1 MDCRFIIKKP
11 YAINRHVEADVL
23 RGLVVDLATVGSRCF
38 PRVYSVIRDTE
49 GNSGLSPVSPMVRVL
64 SDGDDIPLREDSDEG
79 SDLREEV
86 GGGSGGRMTRISF
99 LLLAGRGRKHRL
111 VLFMPIVVMFA
122 ENFGGSSLCWSA
134 AGG

>member
-1 MDCRFIIKKP
+1 MD
-11 YAINRHVEADVL
+11 
-23 RGLVVDLATVGSRCF
+23 G
-38 PRVYSVIRDTE
+38 
-49 GNSGLSPVSPMVRVL
+49 VL

-86 GGGSGGRMTRISF
+86 SGGSGGRVTRIYL

-111 VLFMPIVVMFA
+111 VLFVPIVLMFA